1 MKKSKAGL
9 LVPLIGGILLVAAGV
24 ILLLD
29 NMNIIALDWNALVGP
44 LFAIGGLIFL
54 LVFILNTNDW
64 WALIPGCVLIAIG
77 IIIFMGE
84 RGVAGQWSGGVF
96 LGLLALSFLLVYA
109 FHRENWW
116 AIIPGGVLLTLAAI
130 TVLPGDG
137 LWTGGLFFLGM
148 AATFGL
154 VYILP
159 TPEGRLK
166 WALYPA
172 GILLALG
179 VLVMLGVSKLINLV
193 WPLALLIAGGV
204 IIFRVIRKK

>member
-1 MKKSKAGL
+1 
-9 LVPLIGGILLVAAGV
+9 
-24 ILLLD
+24 
-29 NMNIIALDWNALVGP
+29 
-44 LFAIGGLIFL
+44 
-54 LVFILNTNDW
+54 
-64 WALIPGCVLIAIG
+64 
-77 IIIFMGE
+77 
-84 RGVAGQWSGGVF
+84 
-96 LGLLALSFLLVYA
+96 
-109 FHRENWW
+109 
-116 AIIPGGVLLTLAAI
+116 
-130 TVLPGDG
+130 

>member
-1 MKKSKAGL
+1 MKKSKVGVL
-9 LVPLIGGILLVAAGV
+9 LPIIGGILLIAAGV

-29 NMNIIALDWNALVGP
+29 NMNIIAPDWNVLVGP
-44 LFAIGGLIFL
+44 MFAIGGLVFL
-54 LVFILNTNDW
+54 LVYILNTDEW

-84 RGVAGQWSGGVF
+84 RGVAEQLTGGVF

-116 AIIPGGVLLTLAAI
+116 AIIPGGVLLTLAVVA
-130 TVLPGDG
+130 VLPESD
-137 LWTGGLFFLGM
+137 WTGSLFFLGM

-154 VYILP
+154 LYVLP
-159 TPEGRLK
+159 NPEGKLK

-172 GILLALG
+172 GALLVLGLMAALG
-179 VLVMLGVSKLINLV
+179 VSNLINLV

-204 IIFRVIRKK
+204 IIFRVLRNK

>member
-1 MKKSKAGL
+1 MKKSKVGVL
-9 LVPLIGGILLVAAGV
+9 LPIIGGILLIAAGV

-29 NMNIIALDWNALVGP
+29 NMNIIALDWNVLVGP
-44 LFAIGGLIFL
+44 MFAIGGLVFL
-54 LVFILNTNDW
+54 LVYILNTDEW

-84 RGVAGQWSGGVF
+84 RGVAEQLTGGVF

-116 AIIPGGVLLTLAAI
+116 AIIPGGVLLTLAVVA
-130 TVLPGDG
+130 VLPESD
-137 LWTGGLFFLGM
+137 WTGSLFFLGM

-154 VYILP
+154 LYVLP
-159 TPEGRLK
+159 NPEGKLK

-172 GILLALG
+172 GALLVLGLMVALG
-179 VLVMLGVSKLINLV
+179 VSNLINLV

-204 IIFRVIRKK
+204 IIFRVLRNK

>member
-1 MKKSKAGL
+1 MKKSKVGIL
-9 LVPLIGGILLVAAGV
+9 LPIIGGILLVAAGV

-29 NMNIIALDWNALVGP
+29 NMNIIALDWNTLVGP
-44 LFAIGGLIFL
+44 LFAVGGLAFL

-77 IIIFMGE
+77 ITIFMDAQGFAE
-84 RGVAGQWSGGVF
+84 QWTGGIF

-116 AIIPGGVLLTLAAI
+116 AIIPGGVLLTLAGIAA
-130 TVLPGDG
+130 LPDG
-137 LWTGGLFFLGM
+137 GAWTGGLFFLGM
-148 AATFGL
+148 AVTFGL

-159 TPEGRLK
+159 KPEGKLK

-172 GILLALG
+172 GILLALA
-179 VLVMLGVSKLINLV
+179 VMVTLGAKDLIQLL
-193 WPLALLIAGGV
+193 WPLALLIAGGA
-204 IIFRVIRKK
+204 IIFRVLRNG